1 MPCLNRMSSH
11 TFILNARGF
20 IVVNFNEIKTRND
33 LAIFLDIPLKK
44 LTYILYVKKPSNYY
58 NSFTINKKNGAAR
71 TINAPTGD
79 LKQIQ
84 IKFAQ
89 SLYEFKKSI
98 NEQSKIKTNISHG
111 FEKNK
116 NILTNAK
123 NHVNKKFIINIDLE
137 DFFDSFHFGRVRG
150 YFEKN
155 KHINLPVEV
164 ATIIAQ
170 LTCYEGKLAQGAP
183 TSPIITNMICEI
195 LDQRLIHLAKEF
207 KLYYTRYADDL
218 TFSTNDKMILDKYD
232 LFLNRIKSEIIKFGL
247 SINNKKTRLTY
258 NSSRQEV
265 TGLIVNKKINI
276 EKEYYK
282 KTRAMADNLY
292 KYGEFTVKEERGTI
306 KQLEGRFSFINQID
320 KFNNTHN
327 KEKKTNNKDKI
338 KFWELNAREK
348 EYQKFL
354 FYKYFYLSQRPMIV
368 TEGKTDSIYIKAA
381 LKNLYKEYPKLI
393 EKKEGKFSFK
403 ISFFKRTNRMKYFFN
418 IHHNGADTLINIYN
432 FYTGSNN
439 FPNYYEYLK
448 AKNGEI
454 NQNPIFILFDNE
466 QNKNGKPLQKI
477 KQNIGIKDKIVGS
490 RQIEGNLYILTNP
503 LVKGLA
509 ECEIEDLFDDA
520 VLNVE
525 LNNKLFSR
533 EDKFDNKEFF
543 GKKFFADYIN
553 RNYRK
558 INFDSFRPLL
568 DEMCKRID

>member
-1 MPCLNRMSSH
+1 M
-11 TFILNARGF
+11 
-20 IVVNFNEIKTRND
+20 VNFNEIKTRND

-58 NSFTINKKNGAAR
+58 NSFTINKKNGEAR

-170 LTCYEGKLAQGAP
+170 LTCYEGKLPQGAP

-247 SINNKKTRLTY
+247 SINNKKTRLIY

-354 FYKYFYLSQRPMIV
+354 FYKYFYLNQRPMIV

-490 RQIEGNLYILTNP
+490 RQIKGNLYILTNP

>member
-58 NSFTINKKNGAAR
+58 NSFTINKKNGEAR

-490 RQIEGNLYILTNP
+490 RQIKGNLYILTNP

>member
-1 MPCLNRMSSH
+1 M
-11 TFILNARGF
+11 
-20 IVVNFNEIKTRND
+20 VNFNEIKTRND

-58 NSFTINKKNGAAR
+58 NSFTINKKNGEAR

-170 LTCYEGKLAQGAP
+170 LTCYEGKLPQGAP

-247 SINNKKTRLTY
+247 SINNKKTRLIY

-354 FYKYFYLSQRPMIV
+354 LYKYFYLNQRPMIV

-381 LKNLYKEYPKLI
+381 LKNLFKEYPKLI

-418 IHHNGADTLINIYN
+418 IHHHGADTLINIYN

-439 FPNYYEYLK
+439 FPNYYKYLK
-448 AKNGEI
+448 AKSGEI

-490 RQIEGNLYILTNP
+490 RQIKGNLYILTNP